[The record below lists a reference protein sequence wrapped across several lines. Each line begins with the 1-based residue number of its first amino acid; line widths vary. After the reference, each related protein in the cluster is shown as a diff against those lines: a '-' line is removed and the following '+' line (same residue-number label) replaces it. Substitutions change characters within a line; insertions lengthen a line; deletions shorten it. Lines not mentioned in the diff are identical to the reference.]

1 MDWNRS
7 LLLLRVLASH
17 RQDLPRWFTDFMK
30 RTILLAAFTLVFIAL
45 RVYMMEGGP
54 NIFQRSVLDD
64 R

>member
-1 MDWNRS
+1 
-7 LLLLRVLASH
+7 
-17 RQDLPRWFTDFMK
+17 MK